1 MIRPHLTTP
10 PPRQRP
16 LSACIAAMFALGSAM
31 SVCSAASIPVTNCN
45 DSGSGSLRAAVASAT
60 SGDSIVMQALTCST
74 ITLTSGGIITH
85 LDNLSILGPGQSK
98 LTIVGPQTPEA
109 PFIAFNNG
117 ATGTFYLANL
127 TVANGHGVGPGC
139 VYAKGNLSLTSVI
152 VTGCTSQG
160 NVGGGVRTRSN
171 LTMVNSTLVG
181 NTDVYSA
188 GGGGAWVDGNATISN
203 STISNNVA
211 MTDSPYGG
219 PIRAGG
225 LYVGGNLSL
234 SHSTI
239 SGNRVSSS
247 RSEVPASG
255 GGASVKGDANIV
267 LSVISGNSASCAGAD
282 VRGGGIYIGG
292 TAGSTN
298 YGYFNYSTISGNSVV
313 SSTTGSVANVQGG
326 GVFSEKPF
334 GFKFSTIDH
343 NHSNGVGGGIG
354 AGANAHLSL
363 TMSTVSG
370 NISGFQGGAVFTSY
384 NKTMLLLNSTVAE
397 NYTSTAVQCA
407 GIFFNYG
414 GMLTTES
421 SIIAKNTKYHSNLSP
436 CDIGGNS
443 PLTIGTN
450 NGHNLIQNSI
460 ATVPSD
466 TISGD
471 PQFFALANN
480 GGVTRTLGIAQSSPA
495 RQVGSNLFN
504 LSSDQRG
511 FGYPRTRDGKTDI
524 GAFEWQGT
532 GDGDTIFRNGFDL
545 LFN

>member
-1 MIRPHLTTP
+1 MIPNHLDTP
-10 PPRQRP
+10 LPRQRP
-16 LSACIAAMFALGSAM
+16 LVAYIAAMFALGGAM
-31 SVCSAASIPVTNCN
+31 SVCHAAPSQVTNCN

-60 SGDSIVMQALTCST
+60 SGESIDMQALTCST
-74 ITLTSGGIITH
+74 ITLTSGGISTN
-85 LDNLSILGPGQSK
+85 LDNLSILGPGQGK
-98 LTIVGPQTPEA
+98 LTITGPPTPEA
-109 PFIAFNNG
+109 PFAAINT
-117 ATGTFYLANL
+117 ATGTFHIANL

-139 VYAKGNLSLTSVI
+139 VYAKGNLSLSGVT
-152 VTGCTSQG
+152 VTGCTSVG
-160 NVGGGVRTRSN
+160 NVGGGVRTRGN
-171 LTMVNSTLVG
+171 LTMVNSTLSD
-181 NTDVYSA
+181 NTEVNSF

-211 MTDSPYGG
+211 TTDSPYYGSF
-219 PIRAGG
+219 RAGG

-247 RSEVPASG
+247 RSEVPAFG
-255 GGASVKGDANIV
+255 GGASVNGDAHIV
-267 LSVISGNSASCAGAD
+267 FSIIGSNSASGAGTD
-282 VRGGGIYIGG
+282 VRGGGIYIGSP
-292 TAGSTN
+292 AGPAN
-298 YGYFNYSTISGNSVV
+298 YAYFGYSTISGNSIV

-326 GVFSEKPF
+326 GISSEKPF

-354 AGANAHLSL
+354 AGANAHLNM
-363 TMSTVSG
+363 TMSTISG
-370 NISGFQGGAVFTSY
+370 NIAGFQGGAIFTSY
-384 NKTMLLLNSTVAE
+384 DKTMLLLNSTVAE
-397 NYTSTAVQCA
+397 NYTATATRCA

-421 SIIAKNTKYHSNLSP
+421 SIIAKNTKYNSNLSP

-443 PLTIGTN
+443 PLTISAV

-460 ATVPSD
+460 ATVSAD

-471 PQFFALANN
+471 PQFFTLANN
-480 GGVTRTLGIAQSSPA
+480 GGVTQTLGIAQSSPA
-495 RQVGSNLFN
+495 RQAGSNLFN

-511 FGYPRTRDGKTDI
+511 FGYPRTRGGKTDI
-524 GAFEWQGT
+524 GAFEWQGI

-545 LFN
+545 QFQ